1 MIQFSVSEFSLSFI
15 LFSLYVLEGI
25 NGSPFIG
32 LVLANG
38 SPLFG
43 LVLDNGSPFIGRPLD
58 SGGPF
63 IGLVEWVKSTIENRL
78 PLYGL
83 LEA

>member
-1 MIQFSVSEFSLSFI
+1 VSKFSLSFL

-25 NGSPFIG
+25 NGRPFNG
-32 LVLANG
+32 RVLANG

-43 LVLDNGSPFIGRPLD
+43 LVLDSGSPFSGRPLD
-58 SGGPF
+58 SGGPLT
-63 IGLVEWVKSTIENRL
+63 GLVEWVKSTIENRL